1 MFYCLD
7 FLPASSLSSKGIRF
21 TLFFLLLG
29 LTFSAKTET
38 LSAKTETLS
47 AKTETLSEKT
57 EKFSAKTEKFLAFG
71 ELF

>member
-47 AKTETLSEKT
+47 EKT